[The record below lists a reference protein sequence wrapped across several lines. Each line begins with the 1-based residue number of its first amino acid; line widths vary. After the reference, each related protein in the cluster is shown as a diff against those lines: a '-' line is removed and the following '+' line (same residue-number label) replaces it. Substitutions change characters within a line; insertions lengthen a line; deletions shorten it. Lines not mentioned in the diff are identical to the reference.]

1 MPTTES
7 TLLLFVAFLAKDGL
21 AYTTIKVYIAA
32 IRNLH
37 TSSGLHNTYS
47 QQLTPYLEQVLQGI
61 KKEQLQSR
69 PPRIRLPITTEIM
82 SRIHKVLSKSPNN
95 HHNIMMWAA
104 CCTAFFGFLR
114 CSEFTVPSSN
124 GFEPVTHLSLKDI
137 ALDNKTSPSLIRI
150 NIKQSKTDPFRKGF
164 HLFLGCTGHHICPVK
179 ALLPYL
185 AVREST
191 EGPLFITEEGS
202 PLTRHHFSTELSSI
216 LYAAGLETTHYNTH
230 SFHIGAANSAKQAGI
245 SDLHIKCVKMAE
257 QCI

>member
-7 TLLLFVAFLAKDGL
+7 TLLLFVTFLVKDDL

-32 IRNLH
+32 IHNLH

-69 PPRIRLPITTEIM
+69 PPRVRLPITTEIM
-82 SRIHKVLSKSPNN
+82 SCIHKMLSKSPNN
-95 HHNIMMWAA
+95 HHNVMMWVA
-104 CCTAFFGFLR
+104 CCTAFFGFLYIR

-137 ALDNKTSPSLIRI
+137 ALDNKTFPSLVRI

-164 HLFLGCTGHHICPVK
+164 HLFLGCTGHHICAVK
-179 ALLPYL
+179 ALFPYL
-185 AVREST
+185 AVYGST
-191 EGPLFITEEGS
+191 EGPLFITKEVF
-202 PLTRHHFSTELSSI
+202 PLTRHRFSTELSRI
-216 LYAAGLETTHYNTH
+216 LHAAG
-230 SFHIGAANSAKQAGI
+230 
-245 SDLHIKCVKMAE
+245 
-257 QCI
+257 